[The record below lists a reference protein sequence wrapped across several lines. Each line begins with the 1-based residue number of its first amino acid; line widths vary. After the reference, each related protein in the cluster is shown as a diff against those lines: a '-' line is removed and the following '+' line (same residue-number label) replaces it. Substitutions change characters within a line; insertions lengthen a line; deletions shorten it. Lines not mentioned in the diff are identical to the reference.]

1 MGKRR
6 EVVATSKQGIDMDY
20 DDSSS
25 DEENTSLGKKALL
38 SMAKIN
44 SGEEE
49 MEVDEVETKTVEK
62 KDNEQPKEFKNR
74 QRVMLLCSRGIT
86 ARHRHLMSDLQALL
100 PHAKKD
106 SKLDSKS
113 KLYILNEL
121 ADINNCNNC
130 IYFEGRK
137 HTDLYMWISKTP
149 NGPSIKFHVTNIHTM
164 SELHLTGN
172 CLKGSRPIV
181 SFDKTFDSTPHYK
194 LIKEVLLHNFSTPT
208 TSRRI
213 KPFVDHV
220 ITFSIVDG
228 RIWFRNYQIVEK
240 NDGTKKEKE
249 MSLVE
254 IGPRFVLQ
262 VMRIFDGSFCGS
274 TLYKNGE
281 FVSPNM
287 IRRFQKQEMSMKYN
301 ARVNKNLDHAKR
313 LEAANNLPS
322 DPLDEVFK

>member
-1 MGKRR
+1 MARR
-6 EVVATSKQGIDMDY
+6 EIVSTDQGNASDDY
-20 DDSSS
+20 DSSS
-25 DEENTSLGKKALL
+25 DEETLVGKKALFSL
-38 SMAKIN
+38 AQQSSQN
-44 SGEEE
+44 DDE
-49 MEVDEVETKTVEK
+49 MEVDQEEVEQEEQKEEKTEK
-62 KDNEQPKEFKNR
+62 EEKEFKNR
-74 QRVMLLCSRGIT
+74 QRVMLLSSRGIT

-137 HTDLYMWISKTP
+137 HTDLYMWLSKTP
-149 NGPSIKFHVTNIHTM
+149 NGPSVKFHVTNIHTLD
-164 SELHLTGN
+164 ELHLTGN

-181 SFDKTFDSTPHYK
+181 SFDKTFDLTPHYK
-194 LIKEVLLHNFSTPT
+194 LVKEILRQNFSTPT

-220 ITFSIVDG
+220 ISFSIADD

-240 NDGTKKEKE
+240 DDGTKKEKD

-262 VMRIFDGSFCGS
+262 IMRIFDGSFCGS
-274 TLYKNGE
+274 TIYQNPN

-287 IRRFQKQEMSMKYN
+287 VRKLEKQETSIKYTN
-301 ARVNKNLDHAKR
+301 RVNANIMHAKR
-313 LEAANNLPS
+313 VEESNLPN
-322 DPLDEVFK
+322 DPLDDVFK

>member
-1 MGKRR
+1 
-6 EVVATSKQGIDMDY
+6 MDY
-20 DDSSS
+20 DSSS
-25 DEENTSLGKKALL
+25 DEETTAIGRKALL
-38 SMAKIN
+38 SMAEHNNADI
-44 SGEEE
+44 EEE
-49 MEVDEVETKTVEK
+49 EEGQEMEIDEVKTKK
-62 KDNEQPKEFKNR
+62 NNQPKEFKNR

-181 SFDKTFDSTPHYK
+181 SFDKTFDTTPHYK
-194 LIKEVLLHNFSTPT
+194 LIKEVLMQNFSTPT

-220 ITFSIVDG
+220 ITFSILNG
-228 RIWFRNYQIVEK
+228 RICFRNNQIVEK
-240 NDGTKKEKE
+240 DDGTKKEKK
-249 MSLVE
+249 
-254 IGPRFVLQ
+254 
-262 VMRIFDGSFCGS
+262 C
-274 TLYKNGE
+274 
-281 FVSPNM
+281 
-287 IRRFQKQEMSMKYN
+287 
-301 ARVNKNLDHAKR
+301 H
-313 LEAANNLPS
+313 
-322 DPLDEVFK
+322 